1 MTTGPRIRI
10 INERVVSTFPKPG
23 VERRR
28 LSITYQLPPKPA
40 STLIVDADLV
50 ADVKFRAANKADAIV
65 PDEVA
70 VQGDKDR
77 RELILEHAARRQD
90 QGVRTL

>member
-1 MTTGPRIRI
+1 MTTGRTIRI
-10 INERVVSTFPKPG
+10 INERVISTFPKPG

-28 LSITYQLPPKPA
+28 LSITYQIPPSPA
-40 STLIVDADLV
+40 STLIVDADQV
-50 ADVKFRAANKADAIV
+50 ADVKWRAENDADAMV
-65 PDEVA
+65 PDAVK

-77 RELILEHAARRQD
+77 RELIQDHAARRQD